1 MYQRPFL
8 IKFNMNKKY
17 YLWLFVVLF
26 YWNNSIIAQ
35 ELHHQMISS
44 QGTTTTTSTG
54 LIVKQTIGQQSVSGT
69 FQGEIS
75 VQQGFQQS
83 YWRNYLTKSA
93 TVSTRITT
101 YPNPFEQEINFQFSK
116 PTNALVEVSLF
127 DVLGRLVVSKSVHT
141 ANNKITLALPNL
153 PNAEY
158 LVRLS
163 GEKIYYFTKI
173 IKKI

>member
-1 MYQRPFL
+1 
-8 IKFNMNKKY
+8 MNKKNF
-17 YLWLFVVLF
+17 LWLSIVLF
-26 YWNNSIIAQ
+26 YCSNSIIAQ
-35 ELHHQMISS
+35 QLHHQMISS
-44 QGTTTTTSTG
+44 QGTSTTTSTG
-54 LIVKQTIGQQSVSGT
+54 LNVKQTIGQQSVSGT
-69 FQGEIS
+69 FQGDMS

-83 YWRNYLTKSA
+83 FWKNYLKKSA
-93 TVSTRITT
+93 TLNTSITT

-116 PTNALVEVSLF
+116 PTNALVEVALF
-127 DVLGRLVVSKSVHT
+127 DVLGRLVVSQSVYIL
-141 ANNKITLALPNL
+141 NNKITLALPNL